1 MSRARPD
8 LWGRRRATGGA
19 TRTSG
24 REAEHVRFTT
34 GRFPTKAPCGTPRC
48 GVFVSLSPA
57 AGDGGPS
64 KATAHVTKTHVVFR
78 FALRRRKRRVVPRT
92 VVDGLLGTPR
102 CRATLDFLLLQQAPH
117 RLFQQQ
123 TRPDRLRGASP
134 RQEGPSNR
142 VATRHSRLRPEPCFA
157 LVRGHF
163 NADRGGSTISTR
175 TNTHHLLPSIQ
186 DLIWPSLKCGYTG
199 MLANRNLLSLTPGQQ
214 GCYAT

>member
-78 FALRRRKRRVVPRT
+78 FALRRRIPTGSSSRKRGPT
-92 VVDGLLGTPR
+92 GFAALPPSPFGLWR
-102 CRATLDFLLLQQAPH
+102 DK
-117 RLFQQQ
+117 
-123 TRPDRLRGASP
+123 SP
-134 RQEGPSNR
+134 RQEGPSNPL
-142 VATRHSRLRPEPCFA
+142 ATRHSPLRPEPCFRLRLWLRRDTSHGFGA
-157 LVRGHF
+157 TSLCPP
-163 NADRGGSTISTR
+163 SC
-175 TNTHHLLPSIQ
+175 LPS
-186 DLIWPSLKCGYTG
+186 
-199 MLANRNLLSLTPGQQ
+199 RR
-214 GCYAT
+214 